1 MEDCQTEE
9 INDDTL
15 VNLDFEPL
23 ASSHENNDL
32 QHTLDLGDEEY
43 TDPTDE
49 LMSFGI
55 PEVADTI
62 PQIAENKIVFE
73 LNIDEEESAEQVIT
87 ELLDEEHPK
96 EELKTAALELDDEYE
111 IAQETE
117 TLQTIESLPISTET
131 MKVEGRER
139 ENRLR
144 AISQQLRTPSGL
156 TDLEDVPAYERNN
169 IELEE
174 TAHSAEDE
182 VSTYTLSDGK
192 NNTTELKKN
201 NSFLHDNVD

>member
-1 MEDCQTEE
+1 LE
-9 INDDTL
+9 
-15 VNLDFEPL
+15 
-23 ASSHENNDL
+23 
-32 QHTLDLGDEEY
+32 DEEY
-43 TDPTDE
+43 IDPTDE
-49 LMSFGI
+49 LMSSGI
-55 PEVADTI
+55 PEVVDAI
-62 PQIAENKIVFE
+62 PQISENKIVFE

-96 EELKTAALELDDEYE
+96 AELKTVSLELDDEYE
-111 IAQETE
+111 ITQEPE
-117 TLQTIESLPISTET
+117 TLQIMESSAISTDT
-131 MKVEGRER
+131 MKVEARER

-156 TDLEDVPAYERNN
+156 TDLEDVPAYKRNN

-174 TAHSAEDE
+174 TPSSAEDE

-192 NNTTELKKN
+192 NNTTELKQN